1 MEKNTPNLTIIKVS
15 KNVLNFFNNYH
26 FLFIFFLIL
35 SANTYSQVSNYAF
48 SETSGTYNQINGSS
62 AIGSDWDNDV
72 TSNNIPIG
80 FTFNFNGTNYTT
92 CSINS
97 NGYITFGTTTSSD
110 NNYTPISSNASYNG
124 AISALGVNLEDDDN
138 QAIRYQT
145 SGSSGNRIFTVQWR
159 NTKRKARDGQFNF
172 QIKLYES
179 TNVIQ
184 IHYGN
189 CSPEEN
195 NSVNVQVG
203 LRGSSDTDFNNR
215 KKTNTGSWQNSTTNG
230 TADNDT
236 CRTRNGTAPSNGLI
250 FQWTPCPTSSGVLSG
265 NQYICRYSNTTTTFS
280 STVSGGTWSSSN
292 TGVATVNAST
302 GAVSAIN
309 SGTAIITYSV
319 GGGTCPIYTSTRTV
333 YVANGPGAGPLGIS
347 GSQNQCVSTTATY
360 TITPDPYSS
369 SYNWF
374 YQGSGVT
381 ISPAADG
388 LSATVTYSASATSG
402 NLVVQSTNGCGMGG
416 GGIYHYITVTPIPST
431 PSTNG
436 AYSPTCSGF
445 VAQWG
450 YSNNATSYV
459 IDVSTNNTFTQILP
473 QYNNFNVGN
482 TLNYTFS
489 DLNSGTTYFYRVR
502 ATSSCG
508 TSNSSSTMNY
518 ATLSGPANPANPTSN
533 SPQCSPSNV
542 IITRSGT
549 PPSNVTW
556 YWQTTATG
564 TSTANSGVTYTVNT
578 SGTYYIRARSSNG
591 CWSNGAGSVNVL
603 INSTPSITANP
614 VNSNII
620 PGANTSFSVAASN
633 SPTSYLW
640 QVSTDGG
647 STWSTVSN
655 GGVYS
660 NATTATLN
668 ITNASETMN
677 GYRYRASATNQ
688 CGTSSFS
695 TAATLTVVLNYCIPT
710 TQVTD
715 RVYINRIDFVG
726 TLNDVTNGSTF
737 SSNGYQD
744 FTNLSNRAIQAQGE
758 GVNIILNSVNI
769 NNATTGGRVKAWI
782 DWNKDGVFSQ
792 NATEEIYNP
801 GPYAGANLTFGF
813 IIPANTQPGLY
824 RIRFRVYN
832 TNNNSFG
839 YDFSP
844 CENFTGNRYSDV
856 EDYLFEVIPSCSANI
871 VSVTDGS
878 TCGSGPVTIS
888 ATGTSNT
895 TSYRWY
901 TSETSTTP
909 IAGATGSSYT
919 TPSLSTTTTYYVT
932 AFNGSCESVIK
943 TPVVANITPTP
954 TITISPQNPVICGE
968 NAVISIVAGGDKET
982 VTLVNE
988 DFESNTL
995 GAFNN
1000 VNNDPNN
1007 NTVDAKTAW
1016 QIKSSSFIPTGG
1028 IVWYPAISSGIG
1040 NNKFALATS
1049 DINPTAGSTIENSLT
1064 LASSVNTNDFL
1075 NLTLRLKMFY
1085 SRELP
1090 NNDNSYDE
1098 YVKIQ
1103 VSTDNGSNWTDI
1115 DNILSDV
1122 GIGTRFASLNYD
1134 LSAYVNQANVSIRV
1148 LHRAFSSSGMW
1159 LAGGVAVDNIKLYG
1173 EKTLSTSFNYDTS
1186 VVDAF
1191 MDFACTIPYTS
1202 GTPATTIYIRPT
1214 VTQLENAAF
1223 IIPVS
1228 TTLSNGCV
1236 VSGNVNVTNNT
1247 KLYTPSATNTDW
1259 NTPTNWRPVGVPTDS
1274 NCIVVY
1280 EDVTITGPNNVEK
1293 GLNLIVKSGKKL
1305 KIESGNSLVITDF
1318 VNVEPTGIFE
1328 IDNNSSLVQINNITN
1343 TGNITYKR
1351 TAENIKGSD
1360 YVYWSSPVNNQALN
1374 TIYTSPVQGPK
1385 YKWNTLFN
1393 NGNGANGNISQ
1404 GNWVNANGNIMETG
1418 TGYIVRGSNNFGMA
1432 ATNINSAFI
1441 GRPNNGII
1449 PVTIHRGN
1457 YTGSGYIGANGSLIT
1472 RRDDNHNL
1480 IGNPYPSAINALQFI
1495 NDNSVNIEG
1504 YVKLWTHGTD
1514 PGTNNGTTITNPF
1527 YGTFSNNYSA
1537 SDYLTINFTGSNI
1550 PTSTELIKAGQA
1562 FFVEMLDGAAG
1573 SGTVLFNNNQRRDNS
1588 GNPYA
1593 NDDFFRMSNEE
1604 ETINIE
1610 NFERHRI
1617 WLDIKDANNN
1627 SEIALVGYVE
1637 GATMDKDSKYD
1648 ALSST
1653 MNLNIYSIIDNEK
1666 FSIQGRSLPFNDD
1679 DEVAIGFNVPAS
1691 GNYTL
1696 GINTADGLFLGNQ
1709 DIYLKDEQLGIYHDL
1724 KSAPYA
1730 FTATSGVHNDR
1741 FKLVYK
1747 NTVLSN
1753 VTFNENEIQIAKNN
1767 NSIEIVSGN
1776 EIMSNVKVYDVRGRL
1791 IVEKNK
1797 INDNKISI
1805 DTNNVQDQV
1814 LIVNIVTSEG
1824 IKVTRKIL

>member
-1 MEKNTPNLTIIKVS
+1 MEKNTPNLIQNIFSNFNRKLYL
-15 KNVLNFFNNYH
+15 VL
-26 FLFIFFLIL
+26 FLIFTNFIFSQSNDCSLTSAAGEL
-35 SANTYSQVSNYAF
+35 SVGNSCSYQTFNSNNNSNYWNDA
-48 SETSGTYNQINGSS
+48 TGCNAG
-62 AIGSDWDNDV
+62 DWDDAW
-72 TSNNIPIG
+72 G
-80 FTFNFNGTNYTT
+80 WFT
-92 CSINS
+92 
-97 NGYITFGTTTSSD
+97 
-110 NNYTPISSNASYNG
+110 A
-124 AISALGVNLEDDDN
+124 
-138 QAIRYQT
+138 
-145 SGSSGNRIFTVQWR
+145 
-159 NTKRKARDGQFNF
+159 
-172 QIKLYES
+172 
-179 TNVIQ
+179 
-184 IHYGN
+184 
-189 CSPEEN
+189 
-195 NSVNVQVG
+195 
-203 LRGSSDTDFNNR
+203 
-215 KKTNTGSWQNSTTNG
+215 
-230 TADNDT
+230 
-236 CRTRNGTAPSNGLI
+236 
-250 FQWTPCPTSSGVLSG
+250 
-265 NQYICRYSNTTTTFS
+265 
-280 STVSGGTWSSSN
+280 
-292 TGVATVNAST
+292 
-302 GAVSAIN
+302 
-309 SGTAIITYSV
+309 
-319 GGGTCPIYTSTRTV
+319 
-333 YVANGPGAGPLGIS
+333 
-347 GSQNQCVSTTATY
+347 
-360 TITPDPYSS
+360 
-369 SYNWF
+369 
-374 YQGSGVT
+374 
-381 ISPAADG
+381 
-388 LSATVTYSASATSG
+388 
-402 NLVVQSTNGCGMGG
+402 
-416 GGIYHYITVTPIPST
+416 
-431 PSTNG
+431 
-436 AYSPTCSGF
+436 
-445 VAQWG
+445 
-450 YSNNATSYV
+450 
-459 IDVSTNNTFTQILP
+459 
-473 QYNNFNVGN
+473 
-482 TLNYTFS
+482 
-489 DLNSGTTYFYRVR
+489 
-502 ATSSCG
+502 
-508 TSNSSSTMNY
+508 TSNSTVINYQPTNRDAILHLFTGSCSQTMTSLACSNIGGNGVLETITY
-518 ATLSGPANPANPTSN
+518 ATTPGEKYMIRIQRRGTNNSLDGQICVYSPCHPLTYCTTSFPFVEAITNVTFAGINNSTGNGNSGGGQQIFCNEGTVTTGSTYSISVNGDTGGFYTDNIIAYFDWNQDGDFTDSNESYVVGTISNNNGFGTPATSNITVPAGALIGKTTMRIVKLWNGNGNPTPCN
-533 SPQCSPSNV
+533 
-542 IITRSGT
+542 
-549 PPSNVTW
+549 
-556 YWQTTATG
+556 
-564 TSTANSGVTYTVNT
+564 
-578 SGTYYIRARSSNG
+578 
-591 CWSNGAGSVNVL
+591 
-603 INSTPSITANP
+603 
-614 VNSNII
+614 
-620 PGANTSFSVAASN
+620 
-633 SPTSYLW
+633 
-640 QVSTDGG
+640 
-647 STWSTVSN
+647 N
-655 GGVYS
+655 GGYGQ
-660 NATTATLN
+660 
-668 ITNASETMN
+668 SEDYVIN
-677 GYRYRASATNQ
+677 VNN
-688 CGTSSFS
+688 SSQPS
-695 TAATLTVVLNYCIPT
+695 YCIPT
-710 TQVTD
+710 SQTTNS
-715 RVYINRIDFVG
+715 VYIDKIDFVG
-726 TLNDVTNGSTF
+726 TLNDVSNSSTF
-737 SSNGYQD
+737 SSNGYED
-744 FTNLSNRAIQAQGE
+744 FTGLTNRAIQAQGE
-758 GVNIILNSVNI
+758 GVNVILNNVNI
-769 NNATTGGRVKAWI
+769 NNANTGGRVKAWI

-792 NATEEIYNP
+792 NASEEIYNP

-932 AFNGSCESVIK
+932 AFNGSCESVVK

-1007 NTVDAKTAW
+1007 NTVDTKTAW

-1049 DINPTAGSTIENSLT
+1049 DINPIAGSTIENSLT
-1064 LASSVNTNDFL
+1064 LASSVNTTDFL
-1075 NLTLRLKMFY
+1075 NLSLKLKMFY

-1098 YVKIQ
+1098 YVKLQ

-1122 GIGTRFASLNYD
+1122 GIGTRFTSLNYD

-1191 MDFACTIPYTS
+1191 MDFACTIPYAS

-1318 VNVEPTGIFE
+1318 VNVEPNGIFE
-1328 IDNNSSLVQINNITN
+1328 IDNNSSLVQINNVTN
-1343 TGNITYKR
+1343 TGNIIYKR
-1351 TAENIKGSD
+1351 TADNIKGSD

-1374 TIYTSPVQGPK
+1374 TIYTSPIQGPK
-1385 YKWNTLFN
+1385 YKWNTLLN
-1393 NGNGANGNISQ
+1393 NGNGTGGNISQ
-1404 GNWVNANGNIMETG
+1404 GNWVSASGNIMETG
-1418 TGYIVRGSNNFGMA
+1418 SGYIVRGSSSFGMP
-1432 ATNINSAFI
+1432 ATNINSTFI
-1441 GRPNNGII
+1441 GRPNNGTI
-1449 PVTIHRGN
+1449 PVTIYRGS
-1457 YTGSGYIGANGSLIT
+1457 YTGNEYTGANGSPIDRL
-1472 RRDDNHNL
+1472 DDNGNL

-1504 YVKLWTHGTD
+1504 NVQLWTHGTD
-1514 PGTNNGTTITNPF
+1514 PGPNNGTTITNPF
-1527 YGTFSNNYSA
+1527 YGTYSNNYSA
-1537 SDYLTINFTGSNI
+1537 SDYVTINFTGSTI
-1550 PTSTELIKAGQA
+1550 PTATELIKAGQA
-1562 FFVEMLDGAAG
+1562 FFVDMLDGAAG
-1573 SGTVLFNNNQRRDNS
+1573 SGTVLFNNNQRVDSN

-1593 NDDFFRMSNEE
+1593 NDDFFRTSNNDQEV
-1604 ETINIE
+1604 IDIE

-1627 SEIALVGYVE
+1627 SEITLVGYAQ
-1637 GATMDKDSKYD
+1637 GATTNKDSKYD
-1648 ALSST
+1648 AISTPLS
-1653 MNLNIYSIIDNEK
+1653 LNIYSLIADEK
-1666 FSIQGRSLPFNDD
+1666 FSIQGRSLPFDD
-1679 DEVAIGFNVPAS
+1679 NDEVAIGFNVPNS
-1691 GNYTL
+1691 GNYTI
-1696 GINTADGLFLGNQ
+1696 GINTADGLFIGNQ
-1709 DIYLKDEQLGIYHDL
+1709 DIYLKDEQLDIYHDL
-1724 KSAPYA
+1724 KSAPYT

-1767 NSIEIVSGN
+1767 NTIEIVSGN

>member
-1 MEKNTPNLTIIKVS
+1 MEKNTPNLIQNIFSNFNRKLYL
-15 KNVLNFFNNYH
+15 VL
-26 FLFIFFLIL
+26 FLFFTNFIFSQSSTSNCSITSSSSEIL
-35 SANTYSQVSNYAF
+35 VGSSCNYIDFNLSNNTDYWNGATGCNAADLDDAWGWFTATSNSTTITYYSNNDPILHLFTGSCSTSMSPLACSDNIGDGVA
-48 SETSGTYNQINGSS
+48 ETITYN
-62 AIGSDWDNDV
+62 
-72 TSNNIPIG
+72 
-80 FTFNFNGTNYTT
+80 TNP
-92 CSINS
+92 
-97 NGYITFGTTTSSD
+97 GQKYIIRIQRW
-110 NNYTPISSNASYNG
+110 NSNASMNGQICVYNTCNNTSAG
-124 AISALGVNLEDDDN
+124 A
-138 QAIRYQT
+138 
-145 SGSSGNRIFTVQWR
+145 
-159 NTKRKARDGQFNF
+159 
-172 QIKLYES
+172 
-179 TNVIQ
+179 
-184 IHYGN
+184 
-189 CSPEEN
+189 
-195 NSVNVQVG
+195 
-203 LRGSSDTDFNNR
+203 
-215 KKTNTGSWQNSTTNG
+215 
-230 TADNDT
+230 
-236 CRTRNGTAPSNGLI
+236 
-250 FQWTPCPTSSGVLSG
+250 LSG

-292 TGVATVNAST
+292 TGVAIVNAST
-302 GAVSAIN
+302 GAVSAVN

-319 GGGTCPIYTSTRTV
+319 GGGACPIYTSTRTV
-333 YVANGPGAGPLGIS
+333 YVANGPGVGPLGIS

-431 PSTNG
+431 PSTSG
-436 AYSPTCSGF
+436 AYSPTCTGF

-518 ATLSGPANPANPTSN
+518 TTLSGPANPANPTSN

-647 STWSTVSN
+647 TTWSTVSN

-715 RVYINRIDFVG
+715 RVYINKIDFVG
-726 TLNDVTNGSTF
+726 TLNDVSNSSTF

-982 VTLVNE
+982 VSLVNE

-1040 NNKFALATS
+1040 NNKFVLATS
-1049 DINPTAGSTIENSLT
+1049 DINPIAGNTIENSLT

-1090 NNDNSYDE
+1090 DNDNSYDE

-1259 NTPTNWRPVGVPTDS
+1259 NTPTNWRPVGVPTES
-1274 NCIVVY
+1274 NCIVIY
-1280 EDVTITGPNNVEK
+1280 EDATITGPNNIEK

-1328 IDNNSSLVQINNITN
+1328 IDNNSSLVQINNVTN

-1457 YTGSGYIGANGSLIT
+1457 YTGSGYIGANGSPIT

-1666 FSIQGRSLPFNDD
+1666 FSIQGRSLPFDDD

-1724 KSAPYA
+1724 KSTPYA

>member
-1 MEKNTPNLTIIKVS
+1 MFSVE
-15 KNVLNFFNNYH
+15 NF
-26 FLFIFFLIL
+26 
-35 SANTYSQVSNYAF
+35 SQVSSYTF
-48 SETSGTYNQINGSS
+48 SETSGTYNLINGSN
-62 AIGSDWDNDV
+62 AISSGWDDNV

-80 FTFNFNGTNYTT
+80 FSFNYNGTNYTT

-97 NGYITFGTTTSSD
+97 NGYITFGNTISS
-110 NNYTPISSNASYNG
+110 NNGFFPISSNTSYAG
-124 AISALGVNLEDDDN
+124 SISAVGGDLEDN
-138 QAIRYQT
+138 NGRAIEYT
-145 SGSSGNRIFTVQWR
+145 TTGSIGNRVFTVQWR
-159 NTKRKARDGQFNF
+159 EARRFSINGQFNF
-172 QIKLYES
+172 QIKLYEGS
-179 TNVIQ
+179 NI
-184 IHYGN
+184 IRLHYGS
-189 CSPEEN
+189 CTPTGN
-195 NSVNVQVG
+195 NGSAINVQVG
-203 LRGSSDTDFNNR
+203 LRGANNNDFNNR
-215 KKTNTGSWQNSTTNG
+215 SLTNNNVNWNLNTSFGTTNT
-230 TADNDT
+230 AA
-236 CRTRNGTAPSNGLI
+236 CRTKNGNEISSGLI
-250 FQWTPCPTSSGVLSG
+250 FQWTPPSCHPLTYCTPTFPDGVRPITNVSFVNINNSS
-265 NQYICRYSNTTTTFS
+265 
-280 STVSGGTWSSSN
+280 
-292 TGVATVNAST
+292 A
-302 GAVSAIN
+302 
-309 SGTAIITYSV
+309 
-319 GGGTCPIYTSTRTV
+319 
-333 YVANGPGAGPLGIS
+333 
-347 GSQNQCVSTTATY
+347 
-360 TITPDPYSS
+360 
-369 SYNWF
+369 
-374 YQGSGVT
+374 
-381 ISPAADG
+381 
-388 LSATVTYSASATSG
+388 
-402 NLVVQSTNGCGMGG
+402 
-416 GGIYHYITVTPIPST
+416 
-431 PSTNG
+431 
-436 AYSPTCSGF
+436 
-445 VAQWG
+445 
-450 YSNNATSYV
+450 
-459 IDVSTNNTFTQILP
+459 
-473 QYNNFNVGN
+473 
-482 TLNYTFS
+482 
-489 DLNSGTTYFYRVR
+489 
-502 ATSSCG
+502 
-508 TSNSSSTMNY
+508 SNSSSQYEKFCNSTDINRGSTYQISVTAPSTPYQLGHMYVYFDWNKNGVFTDSNEYYYIGNY
-518 ATLSGPANPANPTSN
+518 TQNTNSVVNTTL
-533 SPQCSPSNV
+533 
-542 IITRSGT
+542 
-549 PPSNVTW
+549 
-556 YWQTTATG
+556 
-564 TSTANSGVTYTVNT
+564 TANIIVPTGASLGLTTMRVGHKLYNGSDSTNLSSCTFWGFGQAEDYVINVNN
-578 SGTYYIRARSSNG
+578 SSQ
-591 CWSNGAGSVNVL
+591 
-603 INSTPSITANP
+603 PS
-614 VNSNII
+614 
-620 PGANTSFSVAASN
+620 
-633 SPTSYLW
+633 
-640 QVSTDGG
+640 
-647 STWSTVSN
+647 
-655 GGVYS
+655 
-660 NATTATLN
+660 
-668 ITNASETMN
+668 
-677 GYRYRASATNQ
+677 
-688 CGTSSFS
+688 
-695 TAATLTVVLNYCIPT
+695 YCIPT
-710 TQVTD
+710 TQTTNI
-715 RVYINRIDFVG
+715 VYIDKIDFVG
-726 TLNDVTNGSTF
+726 TLNDVSNSSTF

-769 NNATTGGRVKAWI
+769 NNSTTGGRVKAWI

-792 NATEEIYNP
+792 NTTEEIYNP

-832 TNNNSFG
+832 NSNNGFG
-839 YDFSP
+839 YNFNP
-844 CENFTGNRYSDV
+844 CESFTGNNYSDV
-856 EDYLFEVIPSCSANI
+856 EDYLFEVIPNCSANI
-871 VSVTDGS
+871 VSVTEGVN
-878 TCGSGPVTIS
+878 CGSGPVTIS

-932 AFNGSCESVIK
+932 AFNGNCESVVK

-954 TITISPQNPVICGE
+954 TISITPENPVICGE

-1000 VNNDPNN
+1000 INNDPNGS
-1007 NTVDAKTAW
+1007 TEDAKTAW

-1064 LASSVNTNDFL
+1064 LASSVNTNNFL
-1075 NLTLRLKMFY
+1075 NLTLKLKMFY

-1103 VSTDNGSNWTDI
+1103 VSTNGSTWTDI
-1115 DNILSDV
+1115 DHISSDI
-1122 GIGTRFASLNYD
+1122 GIGTRFATLDYD
-1134 LSAYVNQANVSIRV
+1134 LNAYVNNANVSIRI
-1148 LHRAFSSSGMW
+1148 LHRTFSSSGMW

-1259 NTPTNWRPVGVPTDS
+1259 NTPTNWRPVGVPTES
-1274 NCIVVY
+1274 NCIVIY
-1280 EDVTITGPNNVEK
+1280 EDATITGPNNIEK

-1351 TAENIKGSD
+1351 TAESIKGSD

-1457 YTGSGYIGANGSLIT
+1457 YTGSGYIGANGSPIT

-1666 FSIQGRSLPFNDD
+1666 FSIQGRSLPFDDD

-1724 KSAPYA
+1724 KSTPYA